1 MSSDLIK
8 KKIQLYVSE
17 TGESKVAKYYRIPIP
32 SDSMEY
38 SRENNAYKGCVR
50 WYARVSGDR
59 ISFAQFARTYPGVV
73 STVGN
78 RDNSVYRAINIES
91 IKALEPIIPDSLLN
105 DKESSFSLKEYSL
118 SDNTVVPSNSVPDTY
133 LSSIGYVNK
142 NYFSSTDLSNKRQNV
157 TISKDAIF
165 LPFGVVTSDKYADLS
180 SKVPTNWVEM
190 GTIDSIKS
198 EVEAFL
204 NGDDTIDRGPMYD
217 FEKLL
222 SDSIYRDNKHQ
233 TVYPSYIVDDNPKA
247 YGRKTFSFNLSQ
259 DSGNLLLVKN
269 KGGKLVNNTL
279 NINVNTT
286 QLGNGA
292 VYIVYKLLNEDV
304 VKSNTYTKEYFSSHP
319 NILISDFDR
328 YDILAAFVNDT
339 NINPISF
346 EGGLDTTSAPD
357 YRRLNDRL
365 TKFATNREV
374 ETLDNDFDGIDNIV
388 EKEFLN
394 YKSSENSIE
403 VVIDGIGGIKD
414 IVIDLDTNNK
424 TSYIDAITKD
434 GHFKAVSD
442 SITGPITITE
452 LADVHSLVI
461 SGFNYTDEEQLRQS
475 VYINKIKVTKVR
487 TSKDLFDFTQNKNK
501 QICNKEYDEYST
513 NNIIGYANLDL
524 SDVPVEKRNLKL
536 DNISNTDMGLRVIHK
551 DENSDNYIDTHMTIL
566 EFKKYVLDHITV
578 DQFAVI
584 ADDKN
589 FEFSFRF
596 QSNNNEQV

>member
-59 ISFAQFARTYPGVV
+59 ISFTQFARTYPGVV
-73 STVGN
+73 DYLGG
-78 RDNSVYRAINIES
+78 RDAYRAINKES
-91 IKALEPIIPDSLLN
+91 IKALEPTIPDSLLN
-105 DKESSFSLKEYSL
+105 GRESSFSLKTYSL
-118 SDNTVVPSNSVPDTY
+118 SDNTLVTSGSADMYV
-133 LSSIGYVNK
+133 SSTGYVNK
-142 NYFSSTDLSNKRQNV
+142 DYFQFTNLSNKNQNV
-157 TISKDAIF
+157 TVNKDAIF
-165 LPFGVVTSDKYADLS
+165 TASGVVTSDKYADLS
-180 SKVPTNWVEM
+180 SEVPTNWVEM

-222 SDSIYRDNKHQ
+222 SDTIYRNNKSHSI
-233 TVYPSYIVDDNPKA
+233 YPSYIAHTDPNADTIV
-247 YGRKTFSFNLSQ
+247 TQSFNLSW
-259 DSGNLLLVKN
+259 DSANLLFIMN
-269 KGGKLVNNTL
+269 KGGKLVNNTF
-279 NINVNTT
+279 NINVNTN
-286 QLGNGA
+286 QLANGA

-304 VKSNTYTKEYFSSHP
+304 VKFNSYTKEYFSSHS

-346 EGGLDTTSAPD
+346 EGELDTSSAPD
-357 YRRLNDRL
+357 YRRLTDRL

-374 ETLDNDFDGIDNIV
+374 ETLDNDFIGFDSIV

-394 YKSSENSIE
+394 YKNSENSIE
-403 VVIDGIGGIKD
+403 VVIDGISGIKD
-414 IVIDLDTNNK
+414 IVVDIDTTNK
-424 TSYIDAITKD
+424 ATYIDAITKD
-434 GHFKAVSD
+434 GHFRTISD

-461 SGFNYTDEEQLRQS
+461 SSFGFISSQFSQS
-475 VYINKIKVTKVR
+475 VYIRKIKVTKNVA
-487 TSKDLFDFTQNKNK
+487 TAKELFDFTQNKNK
-501 QICNKEYDEYST
+501 QTYTKEYDEYTPST
-513 NNIIGYANLDL
+513 NSTRYANLDL
-524 SDVPVEKRNLKL
+524 SYVPVEKRNLKL

>member
-32 SDSMEY
+32 SESMEY

-59 ISFAQFARTYPGVV
+59 ISFTQFARTYPGVIDYL
-73 STVGN
+73 GG
-78 RDNSVYRAINIES
+78 RDAYRAINKES
-91 IKALEPIIPDSLLN
+91 IKALEPTIPDSLLN
-105 DKESSFSLKEYSL
+105 DRESSFSLKTYSL
-118 SDNTVVPSNSVPDTY
+118 SDNTLVTSGSADMYV
-133 LSSIGYVNK
+133 SSTGYVNK
-142 NYFSSTDLSNKRQNV
+142 DYFQFTNLSNKNQNITV
-157 TISKDAIF
+157 NKDAIF
-165 LPFGVVTSDKYADLS
+165 TASGVVTSDKYADLS
-180 SKVPTNWVEM
+180 SEVPTNWVEM

-233 TVYPSYIVDDNPKA
+233 TIYPSYIVDENPNA
-247 YGRKTFSFNLSQ
+247 YNRKTFSFNLSQ

-286 QLGNGA
+286 QLGNGTI
-292 VYIVYKLLNEDV
+292 YIVYKLLNEDV
-304 VKSNTYTKEYFSSHP
+304 VKSNTYTKEYFSSHS
-319 NILISDFDR
+319 NIAISDFDR
-328 YDILAAFVNDT
+328 YDRLAAFVNETD
-339 NINPISF
+339 INPISF

-365 TKFATNREV
+365 TKFATNKEV

-461 SGFNYTDEEQLRQS
+461 SGFSYTDEQLRQS

-501 QICNKEYDEYST
+501 QTYSKEYDEYTPSSNST
-513 NNIIGYANLDL
+513 GYANLDL
-524 SDVPVEKRNLKL
+524 SYVPVEKRNLKL